1 MKIGI
6 FSINTFDRP
15 FFEKIKN
22 SNHELVYFQEQLN
35 KVTAYLAKGFDAI
48 AIFTSDTANEE
59 VLRLLHSYGIKYI
72 ALRSVGYD
80 HVDMQIAKELKI
92 KIANV
97 PEYSPFAIAEHAI
110 AMILALNRK
119 LIIADN
125 RVKRHDFSLESL
137 TGFDLNGKTV
147 GIIGIGKIGSV
158 LVKILH
164 GFGCK
169 ILGYDKL
176 EDRFLKSNYGL
187 HYTSLEELCQQSDI
201 ISLRK
206 GCTNLDS
213 LWALRYIHSSNEIL
227 FEIGSNVSNYYS
239 VKKSVSKEVCWH
251 RFTLLKFG
259 LTYLVYIDNQLISNI
274 LARENIVFSR
284 NARMSVGDSPCNI
297 VNNVR
302 RFKGVVDEIT
312 LYNRALS
319 DLELKSIYKYPD
331 QIVTPNSTIF
341 KGQTIQLEV
350 GESCSNRVNWSPG
363 SSLDA
368 SDELDPI
375 ASPQKTTTYTVT
387 LDNGT
392 CISKDS
398 VTIFVA
404 DKDKLDCDKL
414 LLPKAFTPNNDGLN
428 ETFGISNVFIIDQM
442 ESFEIFDRWGAKV
455 WETTQLEEK
464 WDGTFKGQLLSNGMY
479 LYKIKYTCGGEQKIN
494 INNFNLLR

>member
-1 MKIGI
+1 MERSFKKLKFLLFCFIGLTCTGQVNHFSFRFDDCTYEDESTRIPGLTPGGNPTCVCGIGVKAMSLNGVNDFLKFSTQVNPLFDTDFTFDFYFYIEDQIGESDI
-6 FSINTFDRP
+6 FS
-15 FFEKIKN
+15 
-22 SNHELVYFQEQLN
+22 
-35 KVTAYLAKGFDAI
+35 
-48 AIFTSDTANEE
+48 
-59 VLRLLHSYGIKYI
+59 LR
-72 ALRSVGYD
+72 
-80 HVDMQIAKELKI
+80 
-92 KIANV
+92 N
-97 PEYSPFAIAEHAI
+97 
-110 AMILALNRK
+110 
-119 LIIADN
+119 
-125 RVKRHDFSLESL
+125 
-137 TGFDLNGKTV
+137 
-147 GIIGIGKIGSV
+147 
-158 LVKILH
+158 
-164 GFGCK
+164 
-169 ILGYDKL
+169 
-176 EDRFLKSNYGL
+176 
-187 HYTSLEELCQQSDI
+187 
-201 ISLRK
+201 

-213 LWALRYIHSSNEIL
+213 LWALRYIHASNEIL
-227 FEIGSNVSNYYS
+227 FEMGSNVSNYYS
-239 VKKSVSKEVCWH
+239 VKKSVSKEICLH
-251 RFTLLKFG
+251 RFTLVKFG

>member
-1 MKIGI
+1 
-6 FSINTFDRP
+6 
-15 FFEKIKN
+15 
-22 SNHELVYFQEQLN
+22 
-35 KVTAYLAKGFDAI
+35 
-48 AIFTSDTANEE
+48 
-59 VLRLLHSYGIKYI
+59 
-72 ALRSVGYD
+72 
-80 HVDMQIAKELKI
+80 
-92 KIANV
+92 
-97 PEYSPFAIAEHAI
+97 
-110 AMILALNRK
+110 
-119 LIIADN
+119 
-125 RVKRHDFSLESL
+125 
-137 TGFDLNGKTV
+137 
-147 GIIGIGKIGSV
+147 
-158 LVKILH
+158 
-164 GFGCK
+164 
-169 ILGYDKL
+169 
-176 EDRFLKSNYGL
+176 
-187 HYTSLEELCQQSDI
+187 
-201 ISLRK
+201 
-206 GCTNLDS
+206 
-213 LWALRYIHSSNEIL
+213 
-227 FEIGSNVSNYYS
+227 
-239 VKKSVSKEVCWH
+239 
-251 RFTLLKFG
+251 
-259 LTYLVYIDNQLISNI
+259 
-274 LARENIVFSR
+274 
-284 NARMSVGDSPCNI
+284 